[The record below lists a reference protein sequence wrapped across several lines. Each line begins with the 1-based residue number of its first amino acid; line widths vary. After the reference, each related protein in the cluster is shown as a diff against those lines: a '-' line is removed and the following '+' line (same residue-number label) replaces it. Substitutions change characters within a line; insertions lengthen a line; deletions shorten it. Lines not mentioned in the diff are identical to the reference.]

1 MSKYKI
7 ADYCLEVI
15 GDDCYLWHRF
25 KDFRCDDSIEPD
37 MTVRFV
43 EKCPLFPRF
52 IWDKGTRIGI
62 FHYYE
67 DGDTVYQYFPYQR
80 HLGVRLIEIKNDYRD
95 FTYYLCDKKNSAYVT
110 KMGQNEYLENMQM
123 VIFNLLQESFY
134 NMALF
139 HGGFSI
145 HSASVVYQDKAI
157 VFSAPSGTGKSTQAN
172 MWVKHLGCE
181 VLDGDVTMCR
191 ESEGKLYV
199 HGLPWC
205 GSSGQYKNT
214 KKELGAL
221 VFLKQAKDNSVRVPT
236 INEKVGY
243 VYSSTF
249 SELLNDEMAQKRA
262 EMTSVI
268 IEKGNILEFSCNMDA
283 EAVEVLK
290 SQIIY

>member
-1 MSKYKI
+1 
-7 ADYCLEVI
+7 
-15 GDDCYLWHRF
+15 
-25 KDFRCDDSIEPD
+25 
-37 MTVRFV
+37 
-43 EKCPLFPRF
+43 
-52 IWDKGTRIGI
+52 
-62 FHYYE
+62 
-67 DGDTVYQYFPYQR
+67 
-80 HLGVRLIEIKNDYRD
+80 
-95 FTYYLCDKKNSAYVT
+95 
-110 KMGQNEYLENMQM
+110 
-123 VIFNLLQESFY
+123 
-134 NMALF
+134 
-139 HGGFSI
+139 
-145 HSASVVYQDKAI
+145 
-157 VFSAPSGTGKSTQAN
+157 